1 MCVCVCVCVFYT
13 VHIFHPDHFQTGNEG
28 AQTSIYLSV
37 AEEVK
42 DESGKYYVD
51 CALAEHKVNP
61 LANDPE
67 LAKKLWE
74 VSAELTGVS
83 GDI

>member
-1 MCVCVCVCVFYT
+1 MKLAIICQILCLQS
-13 VHIFHPDHFQTGNEG
+13 PEQG

-42 DESGKYYVD
+42 DESGKYYID